1 MDNNTNANANENT
14 DFILIDTEL
23 IHALNEIK
31 ITNGKEIMLFA
42 KLLAMSERK
51 GFCCPSNR
59 YLARILCVS
68 ERNITRYLTDL
79 ETKELLKMSYHRE
92 GADTKDR
99 IIRPNLSKLNEG
111 VDNIVGGRQFRPTE
125 LSRGVDNI
133 VGGRQFRPT
142 ISSDNIVG
150 GRQNCP
156 TELSRVDNF
165 VRQNCPSLPKL
176 SNKYNMSFG
185 ASQGGEEGKEIKN
198 KENTNLD
205 TSLLRSFT
213 QFPESQDKELK
224 EKRKEVAYKLVSSTS
239 INANSSFQEKRD
251 YYFAKGVIA
260 YPLEPEL
267 EYKEIRAEEYAKG
280 IRKWSDKDQ
289 KMFEEGIKEIEN
301 ERK

>member
-1 MDNNTNANANENT
+1 MDNNANANENT

-42 KLLAMSERK
+42 KLLTMSERK
-51 GFCCPSNR
+51 GFCCPSNG

-79 ETKELLKMSYHRE
+79 ETKEMLKMSYRRE

-111 VDNIVGGRQFRPTE
+111 V
-125 LSRGVDNI
+125 
-133 VGGRQFRPT
+133 
-142 ISSDNIVG
+142 DNIVG

-185 ASQGGEEGKEIKN
+185 ASQGGEEEKEIKN
-198 KENTNLD
+198 KKNTNLD

-224 EKRKEVAYKLVSSTS
+224 EKRKEVAYKLVTTTS
-239 INANSSFQEKRD
+239 INSNSSFQEKRN

-267 EYKEIRAEEYAKG
+267 EYKEIRAEEYANG

-289 KMFEEGIKEIEN
+289 EMFEEGIKEIEQ

>member
-1 MDNNTNANANENT
+1 MKDNANANA

-51 GFCCPSNR
+51 GFCCPSNG

-68 ERNITRYLTDL
+68 ERNITNYIRDL
-79 ETKELLKMSYHRE
+79 EEKKVIKTEHVRE
-92 GADTKDR
+92 GNKTVQRKLRVEENFRKKSSTQKKCSGRNVPEEIFYPEENFRKKCSTQKD
-99 IIRPNLSKLNEG
+99 S
-111 VDNIVGGRQFRPTE
+111 
-125 LSRGVDNI
+125 
-133 VGGRQFRPT
+133 
-142 ISSDNIVG
+142 
-150 GRQNCP
+150 
-156 TELSRVDNF
+156 
-165 VRQNCPSLPKL
+165 

-224 EKRKEVAYKLVSSTS
+224 EKRKEIAYKLVTTTS
-239 INANSSFQEKRD
+239 LKPNSSFQEKRD

-289 KMFEEGIKEIEN
+289 EMFEEGIKEIEQ

>member
-51 GFCCPSNR
+51 GFCCPSNG

-79 ETKELLKMSYHRE
+79 ETKELLKMSYRRE

-99 IIRPNLSKLNEG
+99 IIRPNLSKLNE
-111 VDNIVGGRQFRPTE
+111 
-125 LSRGVDNI
+125 GVDNI

-185 ASQGGEEGKEIKN
+185 ASQGGEEEKEIKN
-198 KENTNLD
+198 KENIIDLD

-213 QFPESQDKELK
+213 QFPESQDKKLK

-289 KMFEEGIKEIEN
+289 EMFEEGIKEIEQ